1 MVNMTLAISL
11 TNLAIASSL
20 LLIVGALSLA
30 LQLRLGN
37 RLAIASLRTV
47 LQLGLLGLVLKWVF
61 AAQEWWIVVALVAS
75 MMLNASYA
83 AVRRTSR
90 RYKGVWLSG
99 LGAVTLSTV
108 FTTFVII
115 SFVVPVRPWYE
126 ARYLIPLVGMILG
139 NALTGLSLCLDRLMT
154 DLDQKRAEV
163 ECWLSLGA
171 TAWEACRPHIR
182 EALRTGM
189 IPILNSMT
197 VVGIVSIPGMMTGQL
212 LAGAPPEQAIRYQI
226 VVMFMIAAATSLS
239 AVIITMLSFRRLVT
253 ARHQLASH
261 RIREVPES

>member
-1 MVNMTLAISL
+1 MTLSITL
-11 TNLAIASSL
+11 TNLVIASSL
-20 LLIVGALSLA
+20 LLLVGLFSLA
-30 LQLRLGN
+30 LRLQLGSRI
-37 RLAIASLRTV
+37 AIASVRTV

-61 AAQEWWIVVALVAS
+61 EAQQWWIILAMVLS
-75 MMLNASYA
+75 MMLNASFA

-90 RYKGVWLSG
+90 RFTGVWLSG
-99 LGAVTLSTV
+99 LSAVSISTV
-108 FTTFVII
+108 FTTFIII

-154 DLDQKRAEV
+154 DLDEKRAEV

-171 TAWEACRPHIR
+171 TAWEACRPHVR
-182 EALRTGM
+182 EAVRTGM

-197 VVGIVSIPGMMTGQL
+197 VVGIVSIPGMMTGQI

-226 VVMFMIAAATSLS
+226 VVMFMIAAATTLS
-239 AVIITMLSFRRLVT
+239 AVIITLLSFKRLVT
-253 ARHQLASH
+253 PRHQLASH
-261 RIREVPES
+261 LIRPASEKS

>member
-1 MVNMTLAISL
+1 MTTYSISL
-11 TNLAIASSL
+11 TNLVIASSL
-20 LLIVGALSLA
+20 LLVVGVLSLA
-30 LQLRLGN
+30 LRLGLGR
-37 RLAIASLRTV
+37 RLAIASVRTV

-61 AAQEWWIVVALVAS
+61 DAQAWWIVVAMVAS
-75 MMLNASYA
+75 MMLNASFA

-90 RYKGVWLSG
+90 RYSGIWMSG
-99 LGAVTLSTV
+99 LGAVTISTV
-108 FTTFVII
+108 FTTFIII
-115 SFVVPVRPWYE
+115 SFVVPIRPWYE

-171 TAWEACRPHIR
+171 TAWEACSPHVR
-182 EALRTGM
+182 EAVRTGM

-197 VVGIVSIPGMMTGQL
+197 VVGIVSIPGMMTGQI
-212 LAGAPPEQAIRYQI
+212 LAGAPPEEAIRYQL
-226 VVMFMIAAATSLS
+226 VVMFMIAAATTMS

-253 ARHQLASH
+253 SRHQLASH
-261 RIREVPES
+261 LIRLVSARS

>member
-1 MVNMTLAISL
+1 MTLSISL
-11 TNLAIASSL
+11 TNLAIASIL
-20 LLIVGALSLA
+20 LLVVGLLSFS
-30 LQLRLGN
+30 LRLHLGN
-37 RLAIASLRTV
+37 RLAVASVRTV

-61 AAQEWWIVVALVAS
+61 EAREWWIILALVAS
-75 MMLNASYA
+75 MIINASIA

-90 RYKGVWLSG
+90 RYAGVWFSG
-99 LGAVTLSTV
+99 LGAVTISTV
-108 FTTFVII
+108 FTTFII
-115 SFVVPVRPWYE
+115 MAFVVPVRPWYE

-154 DLDQKRAEV
+154 DLDQKRTEV

-182 EALRTGM
+182 EAVRTGM

-197 VVGIVSIPGMMTGQL
+197 VVGIVSIPGMMTGQI

-239 AVIITMLSFRRLVT
+239 AVLITLLSFRRLVT

-261 RIREVPES
+261 LIREVSAER